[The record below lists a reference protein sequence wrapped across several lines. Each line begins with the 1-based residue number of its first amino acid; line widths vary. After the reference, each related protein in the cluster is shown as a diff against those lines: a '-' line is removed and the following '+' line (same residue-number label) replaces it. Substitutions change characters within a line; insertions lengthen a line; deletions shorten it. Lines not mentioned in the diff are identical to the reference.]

1 VLRYNVIN
9 MTSTTQRL
17 SGKECGDAR
26 LKACLL
32 LLLVTALPETAM
44 SYSVNN
50 RPVIGNVQIA

>member
-1 VLRYNVIN
+1 VLLYKAID
-9 MTSTTQRL
+9 MISDTLRL

-44 SYSVNN
+44 SYTVNY
-50 RPVIGNVQIA
+50 RPIIGNVQIT